1 MQQLN
6 LEESYDVVIIGAGV
20 AGLTAAAL
28 LAKTGMSVCVLEAGA
43 IGGGY
48 LQGFRRKDFR
58 FDTAIHWL
66 NQYEPGGMICMTF
79 DILGNDYPKAI
90 PQKRIKRYKGDGF
103 DYLLTNN
110 PDELKRQWQQEF
122 PEDAEG
128 LDRFFKAAKKIGRSF
143 KEFGHVFRSEETM
156 TFFERMRNKKNL
168 LRFVL
173 PFIPHIRFSGEKGT
187 KKGLDKYFKSPGL
200 RKVFSS
206 DTELLSCLVPIGWAY
221 YGDYQ
226 SPPKGG
232 GQRITE
238 WLTHV
243 IRTFGY
249 EVYYKCRVK
258 QILVENGV
266 SKGVVFDHRGTDYT
280 LKSKYVIA
288 ACDVETLYEQMLPE
302 AAVPAKMKDRL
313 RAAELYPSSVTVS
326 IALDCPVE
334 QLGFNEEMI
343 HLAGIGTPHEPK
355 QDGNPKTTEICILA
369 PTFRDPSLAPA
380 GQGTLSLHMPALW
393 DYEQQWMT
401 EKDEAGQLTRGE
413 KYKELKTWLAD
424 ILIDRVEA
432 MVAPGLRS
440 HILFYDVATPVT
452 HWRYSGNRG
461 GTMMGAKPG
470 RANMQNK
477 IAHYQ
482 TPVKNLFLG
491 GHWAELGGG
500 VPIAV
505 KAAANASLMI
515 MKQEDPAAFQVFKDY
530 MDSKIS
536 LDQLFKTGVLKLY
549 PNNWSPLPTPAEKKV
564 ILHQQQA
571 AKKSGNSDS

>member
-173 PFIPHIRFSGEKGT
+173 PFIPHIRFSGEQGT

-564 ILHQQQA
+564 IFQQQQA

>member
-6 LEESYDVVIIGAGV
+6 LESFYDVVIIGAGV

-28 LAKTGMSVCVLEAGA
+28 LAKTGLSVCVLEAGA
-43 IGGGY
+43 VGGGY

-79 DILGNDYPKAI
+79 DLLGNDYPQAV
-90 PQKRIKRYKGDGF
+90 PQKRIKRYKGEGF

-110 PDELKRQWQQEF
+110 PDELKKQWQEEF

-128 LDRFFKAAKKIGRSF
+128 LERFFAAAKKIGKSF
-143 KEFGHVFRSEETM
+143 KEFGHIFRSEESM
-156 TFFERMRNKKNL
+156 GFFERMNNKRNL
-168 LRFVL
+168 LKFAL
-173 PFIPHIRFSGEKGT
+173 PFIPHIRYNGPKNT
-187 KKGLDKYFKSPGL
+187 PKGLNKYFKSPKL
-200 RKVFSS
+200 HRVFAS
-206 DTELLSCLVPIGWAY
+206 DSELLSCLVPIGWAY

-232 GQRITE
+232 SQRITE

-243 IRTFGY
+243 IRSFGY
-249 EVYYKCRVK
+249 DVFYKCRVK
-258 QILVENGV
+258 QILVEDGE

-288 ACDVETLYEQMLPE
+288 ACDVETLYEKMLP
-302 AAVPAKMKDRL
+302 APAVPEKMKTRL

-334 QLGFNEEMI
+334 ELGFNEEMVQI
-343 HLAGIGTPHEPK
+343 SGVGDPHEK
-355 QDGNPKTTEICILA
+355 HQDGDPNTTEICILA
-369 PTFRDPSLAPA
+369 PSFRDPSLAPE
-380 GQGTLSLHMPALW
+380 GQGTMSLHMPALW

-401 EKDEAGQLTRGE
+401 ETDADGTVTRGE
-413 KYKELKTWLAD
+413 KYKQLKERLAD
-424 ILIDRVEA
+424 ILIDRVEK

-482 TPVKNLFLG
+482 TPVKRLLLG

-505 KAAANASLMI
+505 KAATNASLMI
-515 MKQEDPAAFQVFKDY
+515 LKEEKPEVFRLLKDY
-530 MDSKIS
+530 MDGKIGLTAFYES
-536 LDQLFKTGVLKLY
+536 GALKNY
-549 PNNWSPLPTPAEKKV
+549 PNDWVPIPTPAEKKV
-564 ILHQQQA
+564 LYHQKQA
-571 AKKSGNSDS
+571 GKNKDLPDA